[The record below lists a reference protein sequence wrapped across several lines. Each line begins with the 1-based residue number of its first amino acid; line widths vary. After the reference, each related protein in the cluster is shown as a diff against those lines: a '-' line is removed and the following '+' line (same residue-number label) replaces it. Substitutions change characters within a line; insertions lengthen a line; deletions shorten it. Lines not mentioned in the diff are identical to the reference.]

1 MRDEEKITG
10 SYEET
15 IEYGKAIGKSLKGHE
30 VLVLK
35 GPLASGK
42 TVLTKGIAL
51 GLGIKETITSPS
63 FTLMNIY
70 EGSSLNLCHCDFYRI
85 ESVEDFWDLGI
96 EEYINEKTVVVMEW
110 GDMFISELA
119 IPFTIIDLEVLEGS
133 SRWIRLSQAPLH
145 E

>member
-15 IEYGKAIGKSLKGHE
+15 IEYGKTIGKSLKGHE

-51 GLGIKETITSPS
+51 GLGIKETISSPS

-70 EGSSLNLCHCDFYRI
+70 EGSNLDLCHCDLYRI
-85 ESVEDFWDLGI
+85 ERLEGFWDLGI
-96 EEYINEKTVVVMEW
+96 EEYINEKTVVVIEW
-110 GDMFISELA
+110 GDMFMNELA
-119 IPFTIIDLEVLEGS
+119 IPFSIIELEVLEGS
-133 SRWIRLSQAPLH
+133 SRRIRLSKASF
-145 E
+145 